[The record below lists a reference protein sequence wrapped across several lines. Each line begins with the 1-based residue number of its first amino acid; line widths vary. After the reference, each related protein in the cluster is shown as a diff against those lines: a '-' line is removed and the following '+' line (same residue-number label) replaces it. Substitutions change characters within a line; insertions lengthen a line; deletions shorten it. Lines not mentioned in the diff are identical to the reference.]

1 MGDPVG
7 SLVGLEDL
15 PGFFQLEPFNDSMNL
30 SILIQLLTQL
40 SFQQEN

>member
-15 PGFFQLEPFNDSMNL
+15 PGFFQLEPFNDSMSL